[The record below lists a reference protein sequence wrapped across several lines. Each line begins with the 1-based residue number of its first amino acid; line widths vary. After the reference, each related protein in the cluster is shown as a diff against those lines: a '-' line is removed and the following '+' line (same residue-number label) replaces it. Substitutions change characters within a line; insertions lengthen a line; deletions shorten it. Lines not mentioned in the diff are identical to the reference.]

1 MANSLIASDK
11 GLQLVDEGR
20 EKQGWNRSDKRFL
33 QAAGNISRATLNRF
47 YARKPVKHD
56 NFVAICKAVGL
67 EKWQRVAATVLSAE
81 KTQVVAQIPPTTL
94 EELDRELRAWFG
106 ALRYEIEKDYL
117 VETEEYFE
125 WIIRIPVRSRF
136 DRVLIHGITGEA
148 GMQDLARVEAVV
160 KERNLDEGCLV
171 TDFRVSR
178 SVAAYLAAEEK
189 GNDLVVCLTFDELID
204 RDVDFTPYI
213 EWLAGEIERLGI
225 DTDYIQLACSKPEK
239 DSQGKYQ
246 IPKGEVTGAEQI
258 DEYMDEWLESAQKN
272 HISVLGEFG
281 TGKTWFAM
289 HYAWVGVRAY
299 LQAKAKRVKRPRL
312 PLLIT
317 LRDYAKALNVDTVI
331 AGFFFVNHNIRLNAD
346 VFDRLNRMG
355 KLLILFD
362 GFDEM
367 ANKINSQDAIDNFW
381 ALADVIGENSKVILT
396 CRTEHFPTT
405 DRNQKIFA
413 GGERAS
419 THAKVAAAPKF
430 EILNLH
436 PFSIDQIRQVLTNRG
451 ATPESIDLILDN
463 AELYDLV
470 KRPMMADLVL
480 AALPDISAGIIT
492 GQRIDLARVYLYA
505 LKHKL
510 AQDIKDE
517 RTFTSMADKVFFLC
531 EVSWAM
537 LSQNQLTLHY
547 SQFPE
552 RLKEL
557 FGDAIE
563 DNQLDHW
570 HYDMMCQTILIR
582 DHDGNYRPAHK
593 SLLEFF
599 VAFKFAAELGLLHD
613 DFLDLVREP
622 GEQSLPIAERGYPW
636 ADYWRYC
643 RESQGQRGEI
653 DRFEQVEISKLVA
666 TFGASPLIPAVMN
679 LLLPMLDLDVSYR
692 QMNPLLELMHWTR
705 AKTLEQA
712 QWVGSNAGSALVKL
726 NPYGLEYQDLS
737 QAVLP
742 DIDLA
747 GAGLREMNLAGANLS
762 GVLTTK
768 TFRGCYAISISLDR
782 KLFFTCHGDGTIRSW
797 TISFQE
803 VFIYYSHLAPVT
815 SIVVIEDWL
824 FSGSEDKTIKQWNI
838 STRKCIKT
846 FTGHLAPVTSIVVIE
861 DWLFSGSKDKTIKQW
876 DISTRKCIKTFTG
889 HQDEVNSIAVIGEWL
904 FSGSSDDTVKQWHI
918 TTGGCVQTLR
928 GYQER
933 VNSVIVIGEW
943 VFAGGGD
950 DTVKQWH
957 ITTGKCIKSFNEPQD
972 LENFNDQSGL
982 EIPPIKLI
990 SCIGSL
996 AVNGTSLFFSTASHI
1011 KHWDIITCEC
1021 IQNFALSQ
1029 GFVHS
1034 LMVSGE
1040 WLFGVGGETI
1050 RQWNITTGKSVQ
1062 KLTGYQEWVGE
1073 TLLVSGRWL
1082 FWIANGKTVKK
1093 WDIITGECVQIFSGN
1108 KDFVRSLTVSQECLF
1123 FGNDDSTIEQWDIS
1137 TGKCVQVFGG
1147 HQGSVN
1153 SIVVS
1158 GEWLFSGSEDNLVRQ
1173 WDISTG
1179 KCVQIFGGHQGGV
1192 HSIVMS
1198 GEWLFSS
1205 SGDRTVKQWNIT
1217 TGQCIQTFTDYKDS
1231 FFPATMFHSV
1241 DLVEANEECIFW
1253 VSGETVKKWDIVTG
1267 QYVQIFA
1274 GHRGLVRSLTLSG
1287 KWLFSSGDD
1296 NTIKKWDIVTGQCV
1310 QTFAGHQG
1318 SVMSVTVNKEWLFSI
1333 SRDNTVKKWDIL
1345 TRKCLATFDNAL
1357 CAGANITG
1365 VRGLTAAQIDSLK
1378 ALGAVGDAISIQ
1390 INLLGIN

>member
-1 MANSLIASDK
+1 MANSLIASDD
-11 GLQLVDEGR
+11 GLKKVDEAR
-20 EKQGWNRSDKRFL
+20 EKQGWHRSDKRFL
-33 QAAGNISRATLNRF
+33 EAAGNISRATLNRF

-94 EELDRELRAWFG
+94 EELDRELRAWFK
-106 ALRYEIEKDYL
+106 ALRYEIELDYL

-171 TDFRVSR
+171 TDYRVSR
-178 SVAAYLAAEEK
+178 SVAAYLAAEEEK
-189 GNDLVVCLTFDELID
+189 GNERIVCLTFDELID

-213 EWLAGEIERLGI
+213 EWLAEEIQQLKI

-246 IPKGEVTGAEQI
+246 IPKGEVAGAEQI

-289 HYAWVGVRAY
+289 HYAWVGIQAY
-299 LQAKAKRVKRPRL
+299 LQAKTKRVKRPRL

-405 DRNQKIFA
+405 DKNQKIFA

-436 PFSIDQIRQVLTNRG
+436 PLLIDQIRQVLTSRK
-451 ATPESIDLILDN
+451 ATPETIEQILAN
-463 AELYDLV
+463 PELADLV
-470 KRPMMADLVL
+470 KRPMMVDLVL
-480 AALPDISAGIIT
+480 AALPEISAGIS
-492 GQRIDLARVYLYA
+492 QEKKIDLARVYLYA

-510 AQDIKDE
+510 ARDIETE
-517 RTFTSMADKVFFLC
+517 RTFTSMADKLFFLC

-557 FGDAIE
+557 FGDAIK

-570 HYDMMCQTILIR
+570 HYDMMGQTILTR

-599 VAFKFAAELGLLHD
+599 VALKFAAELGLLHD
-613 DFLDLVREP
+613 DFLGLVREP
-622 GEQSLPIAERGYPW
+622 GEQSFPIAEWGYQW

-643 RESQGQRGEI
+643 RETHGQRCEI
-653 DRFEQVEISKLVA
+653 ARFEQVEISQLVT

-679 LLLPMLDLDVSYR
+679 LLLPMLDLEVSYAKL
-692 QMNPLLELMHWTR
+692 NPLLELMQWTQ

-742 DIDLA
+742 DIDLV
-747 GAGLREMNLAGANLS
+747 GAGLREVNLAGANLAN
-762 GVLTTK
+762 GLTTK
-768 TFRGCYAISISLDR
+768 TFSTCTAIATSPDDR
-782 KLFFTCHGDGTIRSW
+782 YL
-797 TISFQE
+797 
-803 VFIYYSHLAPVT
+803 
-815 SIVVIEDWL
+815 
-824 FSGSEDKTIKQWNI
+824 
-838 STRKCIKT
+838 
-846 FTGHLAPVTSIVVIE
+846 FTGHDDGAVRIWTIGGQE
-861 DWLFSGSKDKTIKQW
+861 LFTCRD
-876 DISTRKCIKTFTG
+876 
-889 HQDEVNSIAVIGEWL
+889 HQDLVS
-904 FSGSSDDTVKQWHI
+904 
-918 TTGGCVQTLR
+918 
-928 GYQER
+928 
-933 VNSVIVIGEW
+933 
-943 VFAGGGD
+943 
-950 DTVKQWH
+950 
-957 ITTGKCIKSFNEPQD
+957 
-972 LENFNDQSGL
+972 
-982 EIPPIKLI
+982 
-990 SCIGSL
+990 SL
-996 AVNGTSLFFSTASHI
+996 A
-1011 KHWDIITCEC
+1011 
-1021 IQNFALSQ
+1021 
-1029 GFVHS
+1029 
-1034 LMVSGE
+1034 
-1040 WLFGVGGETI
+1040 
-1050 RQWNITTGKSVQ
+1050 
-1062 KLTGYQEWVGE
+1062 
-1073 TLLVSGRWL
+1073 
-1082 FWIANGKTVKK
+1082 
-1093 WDIITGECVQIFSGN
+1093 
-1108 KDFVRSLTVSQECLF
+1108 
-1123 FGNDDSTIEQWDIS
+1123 
-1137 TGKCVQVFGG
+1137 
-1147 HQGSVN
+1147 
-1153 SIVVS
+1153 VS
-1158 GEWLFSGSEDNLVRQ
+1158 GEWLFSGSHDGTVKKWE
-1173 WDISTG
+1173 IATG
-1179 KCVQIFGGHQGGV
+1179 RYIETFSGHQNSV
-1192 HSIVMS
+1192 TSIAVSGEWLFSCRGDKTVKKWGIATGRYIETFSGHQDSVTSIAVSGECLFTGSYDQTVKQWEITTGRCLQTFSGHQIAVTSVAVSGEWIFSGSIDQTVKQWEIATNQCLKTFSDHQESVASIAVSGECLFIGSYNQTVKQWEIATGRYIQTFSGHQLAVS

-1205 SGDRTVKQWNIT
+1205 SGDNTIKQWEIATGQCLQTFKGHQNSVTSIAMNGEWLFSGSGDNTIKQWEIITGRCLQIFGGHQNSVTSIAMNGEWLFSGSGDNTIKQWEITTGRCLQTFRGHQASVISIAVSGKWLFSGSDDQTIKQWEVATGRCLQTFSGDQSFVILLAVSGKWLFSGSNDNTVKQWNI
-1217 TGQCIQTFTDYKDS
+1217 
-1231 FFPATMFHSV
+1231 A
-1241 DLVEANEECIFW
+1241 
-1253 VSGETVKKWDIVTG
+1253 TG
-1267 QYVQIFA
+1267 QYIHA
-1274 GHRGLVRSLTLSG
+1274 LRGHQSLVTSIAVSE
-1287 KWLFSSGDD
+1287 KWLFSGSADNSIKQWEIATGNCLCTFIGHQHSVISIAVSGEWLFSGSND
-1296 NTIKKWDIVTGQCV
+1296 NTIKQWEIATGRCLH
-1310 QTFAGHQG
+1310 TFIGHNSWVSSI
-1318 SVMSVTVNKEWLFSI
+1318 SVSGEWLFSG
-1333 SRDNTVKKWDIL
+1333 SDDGTVKQWDIA
-1345 TRKCLATFDNAL
+1345 TGKCVVTIDNSL

-1365 VRGLTAAQIDSLK
+1365 VRGLTEAQISSLQT
-1378 ALGAVGDAISIQ
+1378 LGAVSND
-1390 INLLGIN
+1390 LGIN